1 MCSSA
6 VQLTNSTV
14 SGGERQRYTVPLSKF
29 RSPSGSVIEHEDQ
42 GRRVKVVRAVTDGLN
57 ALRKYRADSRSHF
70 LFFVV
75 RGQRDMASASRDLTC
90 PTFPPSRNQNGEQVA
105 VVDGPVLPRIMALIR
120 QHAQHVLDILQRF
133 WMLPKI

>member
-6 VQLTNSTV
+6 VQLTDSTV
-14 SGGERQRYTVPLSKF
+14 SGEERQRYTVSLSKF
-29 RSPSGSVIEHEDQ
+29 RSPSGSVIEHED
-42 GRRVKVVRAVTDGLN
+42 RVKVVRAVTDGLN

-120 QHAQHVLDILQRF
+120 QHAQPAQ
-133 WMLPKI
+133 

>member
-6 VQLTNSTV
+6 VQLTDSTV
-14 SGGERQRYTVPLSKF
+14 SGGERQRCTVSLSKF

-90 PTFPPSRNQNGEQVA
+90 PTFPPSHRNQNGEQVA

-120 QHAQHVLDILQRF
+120 QHAQPAQ
-133 WMLPKI
+133 